1 MDFTPSTRSQALAER
16 LGRFM
21 QDQIV
26 PAEAAYAAELSGS
39 ADWRQWKQPAV
50 MEALKAKA
58 REAGLWN
65 LFLPDAE
72 HGGAGLSNADYAP
85 LAEIMGH
92 SFIAPEVFNCS
103 APDTGNMEV
112 LARYGTPE
120 QQRTWLAPLL
130 AGAIRSAFCMTEP
143 EVASSDA
150 TNMRATAVPDGDA
163 FVLNGRKWWSTG
175 IGHPHARFAI
185 FMGQTDPLA
194 EPHRRHTMVI
204 CPLDAPGVTIE
215 RMLPA
220 FHHYDEPSGH
230 GEVRFD
236 QVRVPAANVIL
247 GPGRGFEIAQGRL
260 GPGRIHH
267 CMRALGAAERA
278 LALLCRRATERSAF
292 GRPLA
297 ELGGNADIVAN
308 LRMAIEQARLLTL
321 KAAWTIDTQGVKAA
335 LSLISQIKVAVPAVA
350 QQAADAAIQIHGGA
364 GVSDDVPLTHLY
376 AYARVLRLADG
387 PDEVH
392 RAVIAKLEFKRQIKT
407 PARADAGEPA

>member
-1 MDFTPSTRSQALAER
+1 MDFMPTARSQALAER
-16 LGRFM
+16 LTRFM
-21 QDQIV
+21 HDEIA
-26 PAEAAYAAELSGS
+26 PAEARYAAELAGG
-39 ADWRQWKQPAV
+39 ADWRRWRQPAT
-50 MEALKAKA
+50 MEALKRKA

-65 LFLPDAE
+65 LFLPE
-72 HGGAGLSNADYAP
+72 TELGGAGLSNAEYAP

-92 SFIAPEVFNCS
+92 SFIAPEAFNCS

-112 LARYGTPE
+112 LARYGTPA
-120 QQRTWLAPLL
+120 QQRAWLAPLL
-130 AGAIRSAFCMTEP
+130 AGEIRSAFCMTEP

-150 TNMRATAVPDGDA
+150 TNMQATATPDGDA

-175 IGHPHARFAI
+175 IGHPHARVAI
-185 FMGQTDPLA
+185 FMGRTYPDA
-194 EPHRRHTMVI
+194 EPHRRHTMVL

-220 FHHYDEPSGH
+220 FHHFDEPSGH

-278 LALLCRRATERSAF
+278 LTLLCRRAEARSAF
-292 GRPLA
+292 GKPLA
-297 ELGGNADIVAN
+297 ALGGNADIVAN
-308 LRMAIEQARLLTL
+308 LRIAIEQARLLTL
-321 KAAWTIDTQGVKAA
+321 KAAWTIDTHGVKAA

-364 GVSDDVPLTHLY
+364 GVSDDVPLAALY

-392 RAVIAKLEFKRQIKT
+392 RGVVARLEFKRQ
-407 PARADAGEPA
+407 AEALAGAQA